1 MAKDSLAALLEE
13 ARTKQSKSELCSVT
27 QTLKLLS
34 PTDRGAF
41 EEALADPT
49 IYGTSIS
56 KVLKTKGF
64 DVGAPAIQRHRRGAC
79 ACR

>member
-13 ARTKQSKSELCSVT
+13 ARTQQSKAELCSVT
-27 QTLKLLS
+27 QTLKSLS
-34 PTDRGAF
+34 PADKAAF

-56 KVLKTKGF
+56 KVLKSKGY
-64 DVGAPAIQRHRRGAC
+64 DVGSSAIQRHRRGAC